1 MACRSPRGAASS
13 ITARRLYCFFT
24 SLVLMGSE
32 DFALSYCSHF
42 TAELILNVGVILFH
56 QSNRTRESR
65 RSSPPR
71 ASTCSQSIAADTA
84 RAAALK
90 VGGKAGRLINTLWR
104 EILREGLQPEPAEP
118 AVGLRS
124 ARPSL

>member
-1 MACRSPRGAASS
+1 
-13 ITARRLYCFFT
+13 LYCFFT
-24 SLVLMGSE
+24 SLVLRGSE

-56 QSNRTRESR
+56 QSNRTRESW
-65 RSSPPR
+65 
-71 ASTCSQSIAADTA
+71 AGVAAQL
-84 RAAALK
+84 AAAGINVLTIDSRGHGES
-90 VGGKAGRLINTLWR
+90 GGTEGGRKSRPPDQHVLAG
-104 EILREGLQPEPAEP
+104 ILREGLQPEPAEP